1 MPDERNIDRGW
12 VDAALDRGATALPPL
27 PAGISRR
34 IAAEMTHQPLH
45 PVTPIRSASSLAAQS
60 LLLFVLLAVALAS
73 AMKLAGIPAM
83 SGLQLVFMSSI
94 LALGAVLLSQS
105 LAWQM
110 SPGSLQKISASAAVT
125 LLIATLLAAFPIL
138 FPWRAPEA
146 FFARGWHCF
155 LVGTAVALVASVPF
169 WLLVRRGA
177 PLDFTRLGA
186 TLGAITGLLAVTV
199 LQFTCDHQDLGHLA
213 TWHGGVLVVAS
224 VVGAVVGYCGARYSG
239 SRHSA

>member
-12 VDAALDRGATALPPL
+12 VDARLDRGASALPPL

-34 IAAEMTHQPLH
+34 IAAEMNQQPLR
-45 PVTPIRSASSLAAQS
+45 PVTPIRSASALAAQF
-60 LLLFVLLAVALAS
+60 LFLFVLLAVPLAS
-73 AMKLAGIPAM
+73 AMKLLGVPAM
-83 SGLQLVFMSSI
+83 SGLQLVSMSG
-94 LALGAVLLSQS
+94 LLVLGTVLFSLS

-110 SPGSLQKISASAAVT
+110 APGSLQKISASAAVT
-125 LLIATLLAAFPIL
+125 FLCATLLAAFVIL
-138 FPWRAPEA
+138 FPWKAPEA

-155 LVGTAVALVASVPF
+155 RLGTAIALVASVPF

-186 TLGAITGLLAVTV
+186 TLGAATGLLAVTV

-224 VVGAVVGYCGARYSG
+224 VVGAVVGYCGARCSG